1 MMRNPP
7 AVTVLPG
14 GRKVLTSSLSAPV
27 APKKK
32 RRRRKAKAKVNE

>member
-14 GRKVLTSSLSAPV
+14 GRKVLTSRLDNP